1 MSCEIAWGLSAV
13 LFMTSAWFGAAL
25 LRAKQA
31 SRVTRLEASRHEA
44 IVDNVPDSIISVD
57 ENHRIVL
64 FNPAA
69 EQMFGCDRGQALG
82 EKLSKFVV
90 TNLSTLPT
98 AGVAWSESIPGSTFM
113 AQEVRA
119 LHQDG
124 REIEAE
130 ASISQITEPGP
141 QGERQLMTVVLRDI
155 GLRKRAE
162 KSLRETQASLIEAQR
177 IAHLGYFSYETS
189 SRRWTLAPSMLELL
203 GDTDRGKA
211 QTLAQFDDIH
221 PDDRAL
227 LNEQLRLAG
236 MRNSRGLNVEFRVFR
251 RDDSQELWLHALGRP
266 RQDER
271 GQTLHLFGSMQ
282 DITERKLA
290 SLALEQSQEEL
301 RRLSANLTQVR
312 EEERRHLAR
321 DLHDELGQRLSALK
335 LDLFTLMSQ
344 PDVRAA
350 GLDKRLQP
358 LIKSIN
364 NAVTE
369 TRRIASNL
377 RPAMLDDLG
386 LIAAIEWLANE
397 WSGRL
402 AFEIELDCEA
412 IDDELNEAAT
422 TTIYRIVQEALTNI
436 SRHAQAKHGRI
447 ELRRVGGELLVA
459 IEDDGKGIQQ
469 GDIEKF
475 DSYGL
480 AGIRER
486 ARIVGGQAVIRN
498 KARGGCRLEVR
509 VPLERVSTG
518 LGELQVLT

>member
-1 MSCEIAWGLSAV
+1 
-13 LFMTSAWFGAAL
+13 
-25 LRAKQA
+25 
-31 SRVTRLEASRHEA
+31 
-44 IVDNVPDSIISVD
+44 
-57 ENHRIVL
+57 
-64 FNPAA
+64 
-69 EQMFGCDRGQALG
+69 
-82 EKLSKFVV
+82 
-90 TNLSTLPT
+90 
-98 AGVAWSESIPGSTFM
+98 
-113 AQEVRA
+113 
-119 LHQDG
+119 
-124 REIEAE
+124 
-130 ASISQITEPGP
+130 
-141 QGERQLMTVVLRDI
+141 
-155 GLRKRAE
+155 
-162 KSLRETQASLIEAQR
+162 
-177 IAHLGYFSYETS
+177 
-189 SRRWTLAPSMLELL
+189 
-203 GDTDRGKA
+203 
-211 QTLAQFDDIH
+211 
-221 PDDRAL
+221 
-227 LNEQLRLAG
+227 
-236 MRNSRGLNVEFRVFR
+236 
-251 RDDSQELWLHALGRP
+251 
-266 RQDER
+266 
-271 GQTLHLFGSMQ
+271 MQ

-301 RRLSANLTQVR
+301 RRLSANLTRVR

-412 IDDELNEAAT
+412 IDDELNETAT

-469 GDIEKF
+469 GDIDKF
-475 DSYGL
+475 DSFGL

-518 LGELQVLT
+518 LGELQELT